1 MNPFC
6 SSPVIMETAASY
18 GTAALSGAS
27 TIIVL
32 LGVFLPE
39 IAILAGF
46 LSDLMNVRVRHMPT
60 SAFGVLAAV
69 ANWALALLIGP
80 KPENAS
86 FFSLPTRNSVS
97 PSSSPEA
104 AAIARVGKL
113 FNAPAATL
121 LGVSAPLATN
131 SIKPTSNPT
140 RTVRSAATQAIAAAT
155 PGAPPSITSSP
166 DTPTPTLA
174 LPAVAASV
182 APAQG
187 PGQGKRSRVVRE
199 TYEGDDALSAWQGS
213 HVPGAA
219 ADANSAFRMSGGA
232 KLADIVNDQFNPCA
246 VRGLGSFDVSK
257 RPMGIAVLA
266 CIFFVYLLDMSVN
279 KKRTTGEQV
288 SYWFVAAGVLG
299 ANIYAYRTLGCVDS
313 WLSII
318 VPLTVGLAIGGSAFA
333 IYQRLGPEY
342 LPMDSETPT
351 GGAAPTG
358 EYSACA
364 SGNGGDFVC
373 DAYLNGERIGSVGGA
388 AQF

>member
-1 MNPFC
+1 
-6 SSPVIMETAASY
+6 METAASY
-18 GTAALSGAS
+18 GSAALSGVS
-27 TIIVL
+27 TFIVL

-104 AAIARVGKL
+104 AAIASVGRL

-121 LGVSAPLATN
+121 LGVSSPLASSPT
-131 SIKPTSNPT
+131 IKPTTNPT
-140 RTVRSAATQAIAAAT
+140 RTVQSAADVATSVIAAAT
-155 PGAPPSITSSP
+155 PGVAPAP
-166 DTPTPTLA
+166 DTPTPNLVR
-174 LPAVAASV
+174 PVAESV
-182 APAQG
+182 APPASVIQNFYSSAPHSAAP
-187 PGQGKRSRVVRE
+187 PGQRAWEGSNPSAFNPASAAPGRRSRLR
-199 TYEGDDALSAWQGS
+199 
-213 HVPGAA
+213 
-219 ADANSAFRMSGGA
+219 GGA

-246 VRGLGSFDVSK
+246 VRGLGTFDVSK

-279 KKRTTGEQV
+279 KKRTTGEQI

-313 WLSII
+313 WLSVI
-318 VPLTVGLAIGGSAFA
+318 VPLAVGLVVGGSAFA
-333 IYQRLGPEY
+333 IYQKLGPEY
-342 LPMDSETPT
+342 LPMDSEAPSAANGT
-351 GGAAPTG
+351 APTG

-364 SGNGGDFVC
+364 SGDGGDFVC
-373 DAYLNGERIGSVGGA
+373 DAYLNGQRIGTVGKN
-388 AQF
+388 